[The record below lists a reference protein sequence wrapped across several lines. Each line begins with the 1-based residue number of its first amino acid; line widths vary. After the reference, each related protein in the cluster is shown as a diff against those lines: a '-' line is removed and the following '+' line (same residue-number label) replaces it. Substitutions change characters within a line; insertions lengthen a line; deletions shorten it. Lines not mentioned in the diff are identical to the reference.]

1 MKSIL
6 KSLLVAA
13 LLLPLSVFAGQLNIN
28 TATAEE
34 LDELKGIGVKK
45 AASIVTYRTEHG
57 DFSNIDDLTN
67 VKGIGEKLLEKIKEE
82 ITVKKNQ

>member
-1 MKSIL
+1 MKPIL

-28 TATAEE
+28 SASAEE

-45 AASIVTYRTEHG
+45 AASIIAYRAEHG
-57 DFSNIDDLTN
+57 DFTRVDDLTN
-67 VKGIGEKLLEKIKEE
+67 VKGISDKLLEKIREG
-82 ITVKKNQ
+82 ITVKE

>member
-45 AASIVTYRTEHG
+45 AESIIAYRTEHG